1 MARNRYWVLN
11 KSGALHNVQ
20 TSLNY
25 LEDIF
30 AQESEKVV
38 STDLIEVEGV
48 NMISCPPHY
57 VKIIHALKMLKEIE
71 RSIDNGDFLSLEDS
85 KNE

>member
-1 MARNRYWVLN
+1 MKRYYWSTKASVKNSL
-11 KSGALHNVQ
+11 
-20 TSLNY
+20 TSNITSMEEL
-25 LEDIF
+25 F
-30 AQESEKVV
+30 AQESERVL
-38 STDLIEVEGV
+38 STELIEVEGP